1 MIVLGIETSCD
12 ECSAAVVEDGNK
24 ILSNVIAT
32 QIELHKPYEGV
43 VPEIASRLHTQ
54 WIAQVVSVAVRQAG
68 LEFSDLDA
76 VAVTN
81 RPGLMGSLLV
91 GVNFAKAFAATL
103 SIPFIGIDHIR
114 AHLYASQIEH
124 PLEYPYLGVLV
135 SGGHTVIC
143 RVNGFDE
150 IDVLGTTI
158 DDAIGEAFD
167 KVAKFYNLGF
177 PGGVVIDKLS
187 QSGNPNAFLFPG
199 PALNKDSQRYDM
211 SYSGLKTAVI
221 NQLDKFWDGKS
232 EKSPQN
238 IAASF
243 QRSAV
248 NLLMRRVRLALE
260 DTGLQRVS
268 AGGGVA
274 ANSLLR
280 SELKALEQGGISVSF
295 PSLKLCTDNGAMIA
309 ALGYRYLAE
318 GEHSDFD
325 LNASARVGAFKKF
338 NKQGATDGFV

>member
-1 MIVLGIETSCD
+1 MVVLGIETSCD
-12 ECSAAVVEDGNK
+12 ECSAAVVRDGHD

-43 VPEIASRLHTQ
+43 VPEIASRLHTE
-54 WIAQVVSVAVRQAG
+54 WIAQVVAAAVSQAHMT
-68 LEFSDLDA
+68 LSDIDA
-76 VAVTN
+76 IAVTS
-81 RPGLMGSLLV
+81 RPGLLGSLLV
-91 GVNFAKAFAATL
+91 GLNFAKALAATL
-103 SIPFIGIDHIR
+103 DIPFIGIDHIR
-114 AHLYASQIEH
+114 AHLYASQIEQ

-143 RVNGFDE
+143 KVNGYDE

-167 KVAKFYNLGF
+167 KVAKHYSLGY

-187 QSGNPNAFLFPG
+187 KAGNPTAFLFPG
-199 PALNKDSQRYDM
+199 PTLQKGEHPYDM

-232 EKSPQN
+232 EKSPEN

-243 QRSAV
+243 QRCAV
-248 NLLMRRVRLALE
+248 GLLMRRVRLALE
-260 DTGLQRVS
+260 DTGLTRLS

-280 SELKALEQGGISVSF
+280 SELKNLEHNGIEVSF
-295 PSLKLCTDNGAMIA
+295 PSLKLCTDNGAMVA
-309 ALGYRYLAE
+309 GLGYRYLSE
-318 GEHSDFD
+318 GIHSPYD
-325 LNASARVGAFKKF
+325 LNASARVTAFKKSYP
-338 NKQGATDGFV
+338 

>member
-12 ECSAAVVEDGNK
+12 ECSAAVVRDGRE

-32 QIELHKPYEGV
+32 QIELHKPYQGV
-43 VPEIASRLHTQ
+43 VPELASRLHTE
-54 WIAQVVSVAVRQAG
+54 WIAQVVDAAISQAG
-68 LEFSDLDA
+68 ITKEELDA

-81 RPGLMGSLLV
+81 RPGLLGSLLV
-91 GVNFAKAFAATL
+91 GVNFGKCFAETL
-103 SIPFIGIDHIR
+103 GIPFIGIDHIR
-114 AHLYASQIEH
+114 AHLYASQIEN

-143 RVNGFDE
+143 KVMGYDDVE
-150 IDVLGTTI
+150 VLGTTI

-167 KVAKFYNLGF
+167 KVAKFYELGF
-177 PGGVVIDKLS
+177 PGGVVIDRLS
-187 QSGNPNAFLFPG
+187 KTGDPNAFLFPG
-199 PALNKDSQRYDM
+199 PALDRKEHPYDM

-221 NQLDKFWDGKS
+221 NQKDQFRNGDA
-232 EKSPQN
+232 EDIPEN

-243 QRSAV
+243 QRQAV
-248 NLLMRRVRLALE
+248 GILMKRVKLALK
-260 DTGLQRVS
+260 DTGLKRVS

-280 SELKALEQGGISVSF
+280 SELKALEKSGYTVTF

-309 ALGYRYLAE
+309 GLGYRYLLD
-318 GEHSDFD
+318 GKRDDVS
-325 LNASARVGAFKKF
+325 LSASARVSAFKK
-338 NKQGATDGFV
+338 N